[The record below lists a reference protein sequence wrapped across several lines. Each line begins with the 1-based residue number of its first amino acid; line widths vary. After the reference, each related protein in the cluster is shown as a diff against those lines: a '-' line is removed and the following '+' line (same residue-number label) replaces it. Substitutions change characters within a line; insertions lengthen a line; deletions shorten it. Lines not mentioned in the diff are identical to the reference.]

1 MKKLDHNALYRYY
14 ILSILYTYISV
25 RGILYESLLLGK
37 GRRRAA
43 MAEPLV
49 TRKGSVILIPFIL
62 INISIIFLQNKI
74 CSSESI
80 EVVRA

>member
-1 MKKLDHNALYRYY
+1 MKKLDHNALHRYY
-14 ILSILYTYISV
+14 ILLIVYTYISV

-37 GRRRAA
+37 GRRAA

-49 TRKGSVILIPFIL
+49 TRKGSVILLPFIL
-62 INISIIFLQNKI
+62 INISTIFLQNKI
-74 CSSESI
+74 SSSESI